1 MRDVVGGVDGLVR
14 VDGYVHVGEE
24 VRVGCAAVVVTWK
37 DGEEFGYS
45 VVVGGLDA
53 AVEGGFVL
61 VVLRK
66 GNLMPGFDG

>member
-1 MRDVVGGVDGLVR
+1 M
-14 VDGYVHVGEE
+14 
-24 VRVGCAAVVVTWK
+24 GCAAVVVTWK